1 MREVYSDKSLL
12 QKIKISN
19 KKSNF
24 ITKGARKKEKT
35 KSKFTGRNEII
46 KISPKTK
53 ETKKRQKRSMRLR
66 TGYFN
71 R

>member
-24 ITKGARKKEKT
+24 TTKGARKREKQNPNLLEGM
-35 KSKFTGRNEII
+35 K
-46 KISPKTK
+46 
-53 ETKKRQKRSMRLR
+53 
-66 TGYFN
+66 
-71 R
+71 